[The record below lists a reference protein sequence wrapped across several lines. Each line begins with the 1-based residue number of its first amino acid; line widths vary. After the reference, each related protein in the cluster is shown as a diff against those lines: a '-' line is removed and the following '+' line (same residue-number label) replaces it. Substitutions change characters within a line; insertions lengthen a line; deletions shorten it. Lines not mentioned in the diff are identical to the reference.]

1 MKLEELIQ
9 KRFTEREGL
18 TKFLVKFG
26 DYPAIFSPEAPKD
39 NQNWGTDVHYPR
51 LVYNYDMQA
60 DEERKSAG
68 TLSVSLLCQNTE
80 DATEEDITPEMLE
93 PLVRDCLK
101 DVLLHSEDGKL
112 YAFAWNRT
120 DAFELAESKTD
131 LIIGSDVRFDI
142 LEYTSQETTDPDPV
156 MAMNK
161 FVKELYPEC
170 IVVGLDRMEE
180 ITEASRETP
189 VIYCR
194 LNSMEK
200 VEETNALKSNTDSS
214 VNSAFGAGV
223 STTMPVSVTL
233 DYSLVNPTKTFTI
246 GGGGSGSTTLTVSA
260 HASGGYVN
268 DKQLSW
274 VGEEGPEAIIPLVP
288 GRRNRAL
295 ELYKEVGDILGVQA
309 NANGNII
316 GEAAPLGGGSGS
328 TTIGST
334 ATEMFA
340 YSSISDFLSLND
352 NLLAEAIR
360 NGATGYNGFT
370 EGTESDSDTADEP
383 LSSSSTVETGKTN
396 INLNIQMSPQFNIS
410 DSGTGKMDEASIM
423 AIIRKNMK
431 SMADELGGEIAD
443 RLEQVFSNMPVV
455 KEG

>member
-1 MKLEELIQ
+1 MEELIQ

-200 VEETNALKSNTDSS
+200 VEETNTVVWMDGKLAIHILCPDTDMRLKMAAAITNAMSLDGE
-214 VNSAFGAGV
+214 V
-223 STTMPVSVTL
+223 TML
-233 DYSLVNPTKTFTI
+233 DYSP
-246 GGGGSGSTTLTVSA
+246 
-260 HASGGYVN
+260 
-268 DKQLSW
+268 
-274 VGEEGPEAIIPLVP
+274 
-288 GRRNRAL
+288 
-295 ELYKEVGDILGVQA
+295 
-309 NANGNII
+309 
-316 GEAAPLGGGSGS
+316 
-328 TTIGST
+328 
-334 ATEMFA
+334 MF
-340 YSSISDFLSLND
+340 
-352 NLLAEAIR
+352 
-360 NGATGYNGFT
+360 
-370 EGTESDSDTADEP
+370 
-383 LSSSSTVETGKTN
+383 
-396 INLNIQMSPQFNIS
+396 
-410 DSGTGKMDEASIM
+410 
-423 AIIRKNMK
+423 IRKLQMDNK
-431 SMADELGGEIAD
+431 SDYLKDGQIFVTGRYGLLRYKAKPHQLN
-443 RLEQVFSNMPVV
+443 RTTQNYF
-455 KEG
+455 